1 MNKLIIALT
10 LCATLAACKK
20 EEAAPVA
27 PAAALETATAAAP
40 DMTDPVVTGLPVECE
55 DYLNRVKA
63 CVSKAGGGVMAEQFQ
78 KSLDQAKA
86 QWDTVPDKS
95 SLVTS
100 CKAANDQFTQAAAAL
115 KCE

>member
-1 MNKLIIALT
+1 MNKLIIAIA
-10 LCATLAACKK
+10 LCTVLVACKK
-20 EEAAPVA
+20 EAASVA
-27 PAAALETATAAAP
+27 PAATSETATAAAP
-40 DMTDPVVTGLPVECE
+40 ATTDPVASGLPVECE

-78 KSLDQAKA
+78 QSLDQAKA
-86 QWDTVPDKS
+86 QWDTVSDKS